1 MRPFLRCAILF
12 LAVARLWA
20 CPGQARAEA
29 PPKLVKET
37 WDTAYVEGARCGY
50 FHTAVHEVERDG
62 KKCYRT
68 SQEMSLLVKR
78 YQEVVRLRIESSV
91 DETAEGKVVA
101 LTLTQFTDQGKFTVT
116 GTVEKDKLV
125 LKPEGDPNGKTL
137 AWDDKAVGPYKQDR
151 LLADRKAKA
160 GDKVEFLSFEPSLFT
175 AVTVRAAVKPAE
187 EVDLLEEFKEGDGV
201 KVRRVTKSLLRV
213 EAQPDQ
219 IMVEGKPVKL
229 PRLVTWLEKDYAVA
243 RSETEFPG
251 LGKMTLY
258 RTTAAVAKQD
268 GLAPALLPDLGLNTL
283 ISVDKALDGV
293 HAKSEAVYRITIQG
307 DDDPAT
313 AFARDARQEVKNVKD
328 KTFELHVKA
337 QRRPAAVENPGKAD
351 EEFLKG
357 SYFIDGDDAKVKELT
372 AKAVGDEKDAWQR
385 ALRIEKWVNKN
396 MTGTSGVAFATA
408 SQVAKD
414 LKGDCRQHAMLMTA
428 MCRAAG
434 VPARTAVGLVYVR
447 DPDKGPAL
455 GFHMWTEVWVQG
467 QWLGLDA
474 TLGEGGVG
482 PGHLKIADHSWNNT
496 QTLAPVLPVLR
507 VMGKTKVEVL
517 SVK

>member
-1 MRPFLRCAILF
+1 MRRYLWCGLLF
-12 LAVARLWA
+12 LAVAPA
-20 CPGQARAEA
+20 QAEA

-37 WDTAYVEGARCGY
+37 WDAAYVEGARCGH
-50 FHTAVHEVERDG
+50 FRSAVHEVERDG
-62 KKCYRT
+62 KKVYRT
-68 SQEMSLLVKR
+68 TQEMNLLVKR
-78 YQEVVRLRIESSV
+78 YKEVVRLRIESSV
-91 DETAEGKVVA
+91 DETAEGKVVG
-101 LTLTQFTDQGKFTVT
+101 LTLTQFTDKGKFAIT
-116 GTVEKDKLV
+116 GTVQNDKLV
-125 LKPEGDPNGKTL
+125 LKPEGDLKGKTL
-137 AWDDKAVGPYKQDR
+137 PWDDKAVGPYKQER
-151 LLADRKAKA
+151 LLAERKAKA
-160 GDKVEFLSFEPSLFT
+160 GDKLEFLSFEPSLLT

-187 EVDLLEEFKEGDGV
+187 EIDLLEEVKAGDMV
-201 KVRRVTKSLLRV
+201 KVQRVKKSLLRV

-219 IMVEGKPVKL
+219 IMLEGKPLKL
-229 PRLVTWLEKDYAVA
+229 PRLVTWLEKDYTVA

-258 RTTAAVAKQD
+258 RTTAAVAKQE

-283 ISVDKALDGV
+283 IPVDKALDGV
-293 HAKSEAVYRITIQG
+293 HAKAEVVYRVTIQG
-307 DDDPAT
+307 EDEPAT
-313 AFARDARQEVKNVKD
+313 AFAHDARQEVANVKD
-328 KTFELHVKA
+328 RTFELHVKA
-337 QRRPAAVENPGKAD
+337 VRRPAAVENPGKAD
-351 EEFLKG
+351 EEFLKS
-357 SYFIDGDDAKVKELT
+357 SYFIDADDAEVKALA
-372 AKAVGDEKDAWQR
+372 AKAAGDEKDAWR
-385 ALRIEKWVNKN
+385 KALRIEKWVHAN
-396 MTGTSGVAFATA
+396 MTGTSGIAFATA

-428 MCRAAG
+428 LCRAAG

-447 DPDKGPAL
+447 DEDKGPVL

-496 QTLAPVLPVLR
+496 QTLAPLLPVLR